1 MKSNHENLN
10 SFIFNFIELCSAFF
24 LDAKKAFKKIK
35 TLTKEQMKAS
45 TQRITTNQEVLAK
58 FPNLTNRS

>member
-24 LDAKKAFKKIK
+24 LDAKKAFKKNK
-35 TLTKEQMKAS
+35 NSDKGADEGQY
-45 TQRITTNQEVLAK
+45 AK
-58 FPNLTNRS
+58 NYYKPGSLGKIS